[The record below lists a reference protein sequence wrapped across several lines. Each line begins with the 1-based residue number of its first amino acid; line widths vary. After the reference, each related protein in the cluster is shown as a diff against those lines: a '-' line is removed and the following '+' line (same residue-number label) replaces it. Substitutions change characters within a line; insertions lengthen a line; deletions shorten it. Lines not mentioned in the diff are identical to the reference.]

1 MQQLDKNS
9 ADLIRMAMGDDVQC
23 TTIERADGH
32 VVAIAHIGDIP
43 KTMLANITECVI
55 SDDYMVTTLLPFV
68 LDAIP
73 DSVWSVTDKKQLSS
87 SLASKAITCFESGV
101 GVDFK
106 KEIRELLGK
115 DIAVVDVVIIP
126 NKVANQL
133 VIVDTGAY
141 TPKEL
146 LEITTLF
153 SSGLKSDRIKAEV
166 LLDKPTEV
174 IWDWVVHGT
183 MNYIALIN
191 RAKVLASFRDP
202 RRELEGV
209 FELSV
214 TTLPTEVGTIPRYE
228 HDNLEFKLLSGG
240 VPKKF
245 AHQINANAVWIF
257 RHYADR
263 FVDAYVKHRDIEVNN
278 EQPTKLVISCTSID
292 LFKTLNIVVK
302 DS

>member
-115 DIAVVDVVIIP
+115 DIAVVDVVITP

-214 TTLPTEVGTIPRYE
+214 TTLPTDVGTSTRYE

-263 FVDAYVKHRDIEVNN
+263 FVDAYVKHRNIEVNN
-278 EQPTKLVISCTSID
+278 EQPTKLVISCTSTD